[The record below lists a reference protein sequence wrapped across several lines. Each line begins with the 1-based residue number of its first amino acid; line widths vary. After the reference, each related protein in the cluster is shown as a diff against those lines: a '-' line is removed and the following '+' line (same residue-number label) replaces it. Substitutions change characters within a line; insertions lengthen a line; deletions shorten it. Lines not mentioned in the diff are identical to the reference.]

1 MIVGTAGHVD
11 FTAFARDRALSASE
25 GEAMIQRFSLV
36 RLPTLKTEYVI
47 TSVVVRAGIWR
58 AIARARAR
66 RETRARWHMGSFAVS

>member
-1 MIVGTAGHVD
+1 VIVGTAGYID
-11 FTAFARDRALSASE
+11 FTTFVRDRALSTSE